1 MATNNH
7 TKYDED
13 FKKSLVSLHQ
23 NGKTQ
28 AQLCKEYGVSQ
39 SALGKWVKQYST
51 VEIDDGEVL
60 TARQVKELQKRNAQ
74 LEEENLILKKA
85 DCHLHATL
93 KQRLDAVHK
102 LRFQHSIQTLCRVL
116 RVNRSTYYKHFSAE
130 SSPRVKENQQIAS
143 LILHIHADYNK
154 RLGAYKIACFNHLHQ
169 NFHQKAPNLV
179 WVSDIT
185 YLKAGRE
192 MVLSVYCYG
201 SVL

>member
-1 MATNNH
+1 MGETVFHRLNRRWRSPDCQAGQRTSK
-7 TKYDED
+7 TKCPAGGRKPHL
-13 FKKSLVSLHQ
+13 KKS
-23 NGKTQ
+23 
-28 AQLCKEYGVSQ
+28 
-39 SALGKWVKQYST
+39 
-51 VEIDDGEVL
+51 
-60 TARQVKELQKRNAQ
+60 
-74 LEEENLILKKA
+74 

-130 SSPRVKENQQIAS
+130 SSPRIKENQQIAS

-185 YLKAGRE
+185 YLKAGGKWYYLCIVMDLFSSKVISWHISANADAGLVITAFRKAYE
-192 MVLSVYCYG
+192 KRNAPYGLSI
-201 SVL
+201 